1 MFHNPL
7 MFFNG
12 GVLAA
17 SYFIAPMLF
26 ASRTR
31 PACFMFVALL
41 YIVAMA
47 VTFLVVDAR
56 ASLALLELGV
66 AFTLIGKLLAINF
79 SMLQSPN
86 YPKNRRCY

>member
-1 MFHNPL
+1 M
-7 MFFNG
+7 
-12 GVLAA
+12 
-17 SYFIAPMLF
+17 
-26 ASRTR
+26 
-31 PACFMFVALL
+31 L